1 MQFEGN
7 ISSKFPKLGTTIF
20 TVMSAM
26 AKEHD
31 AINLSQGFPEYQP
44 DSRLLQAF
52 ESALRSGNH
61 QYAPMAGWLPLR
73 EAIAAKTEK
82 LYGQNVDPE
91 MEITITAG
99 GTQAIFTAIA
109 AVIHEGDEV
118 IVFAPAYDCYA
129 PAIELVGGRP
139 VFYNLSAP
147 DFKIEWEKVKKLIT
161 SKTKLIIINSPHNPT
176 AKVFSPTDLEALEH
190 MVKGTNI
197 MLLSDEVYEHITF
210 DSKPHQSVL
219 SRKLLAERSFVVS
232 SFGKTYHCTGWKVGY
247 VIAPQNLMQ
256 EFRKVHQYNVFSVS
270 TPAQVAFAEILKE
283 EDMYLSLSSFY
294 EAKRNFFRDALK
306 ASRFGLLDCEGT
318 YFQLASYDQISDAK
332 DVEFAKWLTVEKRVA
347 SIPISVFYS
356 HTPDSKVIRFCFA
369 KEEETLKRAAEW
381 LSKI

>member
-26 AKEHD
+26 AREHD

-44 DSRLLQAF
+44 DSRLLRAF
-52 ESALRSGNH
+52 EAALRSGNH

-73 EAIAAKTEK
+73 EAIASKTEK

-91 MEITITAG
+91 TEITITAG

-139 VFYNLSAP
+139 VFYNLTAP

-176 AKVFSPTDLEALEH
+176 AKVFTPADLEALEH

-210 DSKPHQSVL
+210 DNKPHQSVL

-270 TPAQVAFAEILKE
+270 TPAQVAFAEILKD

-294 EAKRNFFRDALK
+294 EAKRNYFRDALK
-306 ASRFGLLDCEGT
+306 ASRFGLLECEGT
-318 YFQLASYDQISDAK
+318 YFQLVSYDQISDVK

-356 HTPDSKVIRFCFA
+356 HIPDSRVIRFCFA

>member
-1 MQFEGN
+1 MHFEGN

-44 DSRLLQAF
+44 DSRLLRAF
-52 ESALRSGNH
+52 EAALKSGNH

-73 EAIAAKTEK
+73 EAIAAKTVK

-91 MEITITAG
+91 TEIAITAG

-176 AKVFSPTDLEALEH
+176 AKVFTPADLEALEH
-190 MVKGTNI
+190 IVKGTNI

-210 DSKPHQSVL
+210 DNQPHQSVL

-294 EAKRNFFRDALK
+294 EAKRNYFRDALK

-318 YFQLASYDQISDAK
+318 YFQLASYDQISDVK
-332 DVEFAKWLTVEKRVA
+332 DVEFAQWLTVEKRVA

-356 HTPDSKVIRFCFA
+356 HIPDSRVIRFCFA

>member
-26 AKEHD
+26 AREHD

-44 DSRLLQAF
+44 DSRLLRAF
-52 ESALRSGNH
+52 EAALRSGNH

-73 EAIAAKTEK
+73 EAIASKTEK

-91 MEITITAG
+91 TEITITAG

-139 VFYNLSAP
+139 VFYNLTAP

-176 AKVFSPTDLEALEH
+176 AKVFTPADLEALEH

-210 DSKPHQSVL
+210 DNKPHQSVL

-294 EAKRNFFRDALK
+294 ETKRNYFRDALK
-306 ASRFGLLDCEGT
+306 ASRFGLLECEGT
-318 YFQLASYDQISDAK
+318 YFQLASYDQISDVK

-356 HTPDSKVIRFCFA
+356 HIPDSRVIRFCFA

>member
-26 AKEHD
+26 AREHD
-31 AINLSQGFPEYQP
+31 AINLSQGFPEFQP
-44 DSRLLQAF
+44 DSRLLRAF
-52 ESALRSGNH
+52 EAALRSGNH

-82 LYGQNVDPE
+82 LYGQTVDLE
-91 MEITITAG
+91 TEVTITAG

-176 AKVFSPTDLEALEH
+176 AKVFTASDLEALEH
-190 MVKGTNI
+190 IVKGTNI

-210 DSKPHQSVL
+210 DDKPHQSVL

-247 VIAPQNLMQ
+247 VIAPHNLMQ

-294 EAKRNFFRDALK
+294 EAKRNYFRDALK
-306 ASRFGLLDCEGT
+306 ASRFGLLECEGT

-356 HTPDSKVIRFCFA
+356 HIPDSRVIRFCFA

>member
-1 MQFEGN
+1 
-7 ISSKFPKLGTTIF
+7 
-20 TVMSAM
+20 M

-31 AINLSQGFPEYQP
+31 AINLSQGFPEFQP

-82 LYGQNVDPE
+82 LYGQTVDLE
-91 MEITITAG
+91 TEVTITAG

-176 AKVFSPTDLEALEH
+176 AKVFTASDLEALEH
-190 MVKGTNI
+190 IVRGTNI

-210 DSKPHQSVL
+210 DDKPHQSVL

-247 VIAPQNLMQ
+247 VIAPHNLMQ

-294 EAKRNFFRDALK
+294 EVKRNYFRDALK
-306 ASRFGLLDCEGT
+306 ASRFGLLECEGT

-356 HTPDSKVIRFCFA
+356 HIPDSRVIRFCFA